1 MSLFKKNDD
10 ILDRAVDE
18 VTGETVDPAVV
29 EAAASRV
36 WERLSQGAPVHRME
50 TNPVNTEANPEIH
63 SLRGCDDFQA
73 LIPAYLRG
81 ELPPARALLF
91 EDHTRSCVPCRRAL
105 REAKEGHKTEVHRA
119 VADRSRQSRIVWQSL
134 AAALVVG
141 LGIGL
146 FFLIGEM
153 MAGGS
158 KMARVESVQGFL
170 FQVDGASIHPVGAGD
185 MLDEGQEIRTAKG
198 SNAVVRMTDGSRIE
212 MSERANVSL
221 EASRK
226 GNTIHLDGGRV
237 MVEAAKQKDRRHL
250 FVETNDALVSVVGT
264 IFSVNDGIK
273 GTRVS
278 VVEGEVRVKQAR
290 RDDILHPGDQVATHA
305 SVAAVPIAKEIAWS
319 RNAAKYDQ
327 LLAELTALGKDID
340 AQVERPGLRYSTKLL
355 DLAPEDTRAWIALPN
370 LSKSLNETQRILDQ
384 RVDTNPTVRQWWSE
398 TLGTAEKQAKF
409 RAMIEEIGDLGKYL
423 GEEVAVAVSAD
434 EGDNLVILAE
444 VTNEASF
451 RAVLEQE
458 AAKHGGKDKIV
469 IVTDP
474 TSIPAGHSDVL
485 YAWIGNG
492 LFVASPNGSGIARV
506 AAVANG
512 GTNPFTASTFHA
524 RIAQEY
530 QDGAGWVF
538 AADLTGMMKEDAADT
553 EAEAL
558 GIHDMQHFIVN
569 RQEVDGRADTR
580 AALTFNQQR
589 RGIASW
595 LAAPASMGALTF
607 ISPDANLAAAFIVR
621 KPVDLLDDLLKSSP
635 EMAAEL
641 EKLRQEEGFDVREDL
656 AAPLG
661 GEVAMAVDGPLLP
674 TPSWKLIAEVYDPA
688 RLQHTFEEA
697 VRRINAEVSKEGKGK
712 LTLTQEQ
719 SGGHTFYTITGH
731 MTGEAQAKLSV
742 HYVFEEGYFVAA
754 PSRALLERS
763 LQQRESGVNLA
774 SHPKFRDLL
783 GQDGQVNVS
792 GFFYQNLA
800 PVLDSASGLIPQG
813 NSKDGAAFRNLILGQ
828 GPTLVYAYAEED
840 RILFA
845 SSSTSPLGLNL
856 QTLAG
861 FGGILGVMDEA
872 HNAADTAVETET
884 SNVSAR

>member
-1 MSLFKKNDD
+1 MSLFNKNDEL
-10 ILDRAVDE
+10 LDRAVAE
-18 VTGETVDPAVV
+18 VTGEPIDPAAV
-29 EAAASRV
+29 EAAAARV

-50 TNPVNTEANPEIH
+50 TPVMTQENPEVH
-63 SLRGCDDFQA
+63 SLRGCEDFQA

-81 ELPPARALLF
+81 ELSPARALLV

-105 REAKEGHKTEVHRA
+105 REAKEGHKTEVRPAA
-119 VADRSRQSRIVWQSL
+119 VDRSRQVRLMWQSL
-134 AAALVVG
+134 AAALVIG
-141 LGIGL
+141 LGFGIFL
-146 FFLIGEM
+146 LIGEM

-158 KMARVESVQGFL
+158 KMARVESIDGFL

-185 MLDEGQEIRTAKG
+185 TLDEGQEIRTAKG
-198 SNAVVRMTDGSRIE
+198 TTAVVRMTDGSRIE
-212 MSERANVSL
+212 MSERANLSL

-237 MVEAAKQKDRRHL
+237 IVEAAKQKERKHL

-264 IFSVNDGIK
+264 IFSVNDGMK

-290 RDDILHPGDQVATHA
+290 RDDILHPGDQVSTHV
-305 SVAAVPIAKEIAWS
+305 SVSAVPIAKEVAWS
-319 RNAAKYDQ
+319 RNAAKYEQ

-340 AQVERPGLRYSTKLL
+340 AQVERPGLRYSTALL
-355 DLAPEDTRAWIALPN
+355 DLAPEGTRAWIALPN

-384 RVDTNPTVRQWWSE
+384 RIDTNPTVRQWWAE

-409 RAMIEEIGDLGKYL
+409 REMIAEIGDLGKYL
-423 GEEVAVAVSAD
+423 GEEVAVAVGAEI
-434 EGDNLVILAE
+434 EGNDDDLVILAQ

-458 AAKHGGKDKIV
+458 IAKHGGKDGLHIV
-469 IVTDP
+469 NSPSEV
-474 TSIPAGHSDVL
+474 PANSNGL

-492 LFVASPNGSGIARV
+492 LFIASPSGASLAR
-506 AAVANG
+506 AVALSNG
-512 GTNPFTASTFHA
+512 GTNPFTSSTFHA

-530 QDGAGWVF
+530 QDGAGWMF
-538 AADLTGMMKEDAADT
+538 AADLASFMKEDAADT

-589 RGIASW
+589 RGVASW

-621 KPVDLLDDLLKSSP
+621 KPVDLLDDLLQASP

-641 EKLRQEEGFDVREDL
+641 EKLRREEGFDVRQDL

-688 RLQHTFEEA
+688 RLQRTFEEA
-697 VRRINAEVSKEGKGK
+697 VQRINTEVAKEGKGK

-719 SGGHTFYTITGH
+719 SGGRTFYTLSGH
-731 MTGEAQAKLSV
+731 VTGEEQAKVSA
-742 HYVFEEGYFVAA
+742 HYTFEEGYFVAA

-774 SHPKFRDLL
+774 SNPKFRDLL

-800 PVLDSASGLIPQG
+800 PVLDSASGLIPEG
-813 NSKDGAAFRNLILGQ
+813 GPKDNAMFRNLILGQ

-872 HNAADTAVETET
+872 HSEAAESET

>member
-1 MSLFKKNDD
+1 MSLFNKNED
-10 ILDRAVDE
+10 ILDRAVAE
-18 VTGETVDPAVV
+18 VTGEPVDPAVV
-29 EAAASRV
+29 EAAAARV

-50 TNPVNTEANPEIH
+50 TPVMTQENPDVH
-63 SLRGCDDFQA
+63 SLRGCEDFQS

-81 ELPPARALLF
+81 ELSPARALLV

-105 REAKEGHKTEVHRA
+105 REAKEGHKTEVRPAA
-119 VADRSRQSRIVWQSL
+119 VDRSRQVRLMWQSL
-134 AAALVVG
+134 AAVLVVG

-158 KMARVESVQGFL
+158 KMARVESVDGFL
-170 FQVDGASIHPVGAGD
+170 FQVDGASIRPVGAGD

-198 SNAVVRMTDGSRIE
+198 TTAVVRMTDGSRIE

-221 EASRK
+221 EASRQ
-226 GNTIHLDGGRV
+226 GNTVHLDGGRV
-237 MVEAAKQKDRRHL
+237 IVEAAKQVDRKHL

-264 IFSVNDGIK
+264 IFSVNDGMK

-290 RDDILHPGDQVATHA
+290 RDDILHPGDQVSTHA
-305 SVAAVPIAKEIAWS
+305 SVAAVPIAREVSWS

-355 DLAPEDTRAWIALPN
+355 DLAPEGTRAWIALPN
-370 LSKSLNETQRILDQ
+370 LSQSLNETQRILDQ
-384 RVDTNPTVRQWWSE
+384 RIDTNPTVRQWWSE

-423 GEEVAVAVSAD
+423 GEEVAVAVAD
-434 EGDNLVILAE
+434 DDDDNLVILAE
-444 VTNEASF
+444 VTNEAGF
-451 RAVLEQE
+451 RAILEQE
-458 AAKHGGKDKIV
+458 AEKHGGKDKIV

-474 TSIPAGHSDVL
+474 ASIPAGPAGHSDAL

-506 AAVANG
+506 AALSNG

-530 QDGAGWVF
+530 QDGAGWMF
-538 AADLTGMMKEDAADT
+538 AADLASFVKEDAADT

-580 AALTFNQQR
+580 AALTFSQQR
-589 RGIASW
+589 RGLASW
-595 LAAPASMGALTF
+595 LATPASMGALTF
-607 ISPDANLAAAFIVR
+607 VSPDANLAAAFIVR
-621 KPVDLLDDLLKSSP
+621 KPVDLLDDLLKASP

-688 RLQHTFEEA
+688 RLQQTFEQA
-697 VRRINAEVSKEGKGK
+697 VQRINAEVAKEGKGK

-719 SGGHTFYTITGH
+719 SGGHTFYTLSGH
-731 MTGEAQAKLSV
+731 MTGQEQAKVSA
-742 HYVFEEGYFVAA
+742 YYTFEEGYFVAA
-754 PSRALLERS
+754 ASRALLERA

-774 SHPKFRDLL
+774 SNPKFRDLL

-792 GFFYQNLA
+792 AFFYQNLA
-800 PVLDSASGLIPQG
+800 PVLDSASGLIPEG

-845 SSSTSPLGLNL
+845 SSSNSPLGLNL

-872 HNAADTAVETET
+872 HNAADTAVE
-884 SNVSAR
+884 

>member
-1 MSLFKKNDD
+1 MSLFKKNED
-10 ILDRAVDE
+10 ILDRAVAE
-18 VTGETVDPAVV
+18 VTGEPVDPAVV
-29 EAAASRV
+29 EAAANRV

-105 REAKEGHKTEVHRA
+105 REARQGHADSQVRPAA
-119 VADRSRQSRIVWQSL
+119 VDRSRQVRLVWQSL

-141 LGIGL
+141 LGVGL

-170 FQVDGASIHPVGAGD
+170 FQVDGASIRPVGAGD
-185 MLDEGQEIRTAKG
+185 VLDEGQEIRTAKG
-198 SNAVVRMTDGSRIE
+198 STAVVRMTDGSRIE
-212 MSERANVSL
+212 MSERANLEL

-237 MVEAAKQKDRRHL
+237 IVEAAKQKDRRHL

-340 AQVERPGLRYSTKLL
+340 AQVERPGLRYSTQLL
-355 DLAPEDTRAWIALPN
+355 DLAPEGTRAWIALPN

-384 RVDTNPTVRQWWSE
+384 RIDTNPTVRQWWSE

-409 RAMIEEIGDLGKYL
+409 REMIEEIGDLGQYL
-423 GEEVAVAVSAD
+423 GEEVAVAVGAD
-434 EGDNLVILAE
+434 KGNDDDLVILAQ

-458 AAKHGGKDKIV
+458 IAKHGKNGLHIV
-469 IVTDP
+469 D
-474 TSIPAGHSDVL
+474 SPAEVPADTNGL

-492 LFVASPNGSGIARV
+492 LFIASPSGASLAR
-506 AAVANG
+506 AVALSNG

-530 QDGAGWVF
+530 QDGAGWLF
-538 AADLTGMMKEDAADT
+538 AADLASFMKEDAADT

-641 EKLRQEEGFDVREDL
+641 EKLRQDEGFDVREDL

-674 TPSWKLIAEVYDPA
+674 APSWKLIAEVYDPA

-697 VRRINAEVSKEGKGK
+697 VRRVNAEVAKEGKGQ

-754 PSRALLERS
+754 PSRALLERA

-774 SHPKFRDLL
+774 NNPKFRDLL

-792 GFFYQNLA
+792 AFFYQNLA
-800 PVLDSASGLIPQG
+800 PVLDSASGLLPQG

-845 SSSTSPLGLNL
+845 SSSNSPLGLNL

-861 FGGILGVMDEA
+861 FGGILGAMDEA
-872 HNAADTAVETET
+872 HSEAAETET

>member
-1 MSLFKKNDD
+1 MSLFKKNED
-10 ILDRAVDE
+10 ILDRAVAE
-18 VTGETVDPAVV
+18 VTGEPVDPAVV
-29 EAAASRV
+29 EAAAARV

-50 TNPVNTEANPEIH
+50 TAVTPATEFH

-81 ELPPARALLF
+81 ELPAARALLF

-119 VADRSRQSRIVWQSL
+119 VADRSRNTRLVWQSL

-141 LGIGL
+141 LGVGL

-158 KMARVESVQGFL
+158 RMARVESVQGFL

-198 SNAVVRMTDGSRIE
+198 SSAVVRMTDGSRIE

-237 MVEAAKQKDRRHL
+237 IVEAAKQKNRRHL
-250 FVETNDALVSVVGT
+250 FVSTNDALVSVVGT
-264 IFSVNDGIK
+264 IFSVNDGMK

-290 RDDILHPGDQVATHA
+290 RDDILHPGDQVSTHA
-305 SVAAVPIAKEIAWS
+305 SVTAVPIAKEIAWS
-319 RNAAKYDQ
+319 RNAAKYDE

-355 DLAPEDTRAWIALPN
+355 DLAPEGTRAWIALPN

-398 TLGTAEKQAKF
+398 TLGTTEKQAKF
-409 RAMIEEIGDLGKYL
+409 REMIEEIGDLGKYL

-451 RAVLEQE
+451 RAILEQE
-458 AAKHGGKDKIV
+458 AAKHGKDSIRV
-469 IVTDP
+469 VDDPADVPATETD
-474 TSIPAGHSDVL
+474 GL

-492 LFVASPNGSGIARV
+492 LFVASPSGSGLARV
-506 AAVANG
+506 AALSNG

-524 RIAQEY
+524 RIAQVY

-538 AADLTGMMKEDAADT
+538 AADLAGFMKEDAQDA

-580 AALTFNQQR
+580 AALTFSQQR
-589 RGIASW
+589 RGLASW

-607 ISPDANLAAAFIVR
+607 ISPDANMAAAFIVK
-621 KPVDLLDDLLKSSP
+621 KPVDLLDDLIQVSP
-635 EMAAEL
+635 ELATEL
-641 EKLRQEEGFDVREDL
+641 EKIRREQGFDVREDL

-661 GEVAMAVDGPLLP
+661 GEIAMAVDGPLLP
-674 TPSWKLIAEVYDPA
+674 TPSWKLVAEVYDPV
-688 RLQHTFEEA
+688 RLQQTFERA
-697 VRRINAEVSKEGKGK
+697 VQRLDAEMKKNGNGG
-712 LTLTQEQ
+712 LALTQTQ
-719 SGGHTFYTITGH
+719 SGGHTFYTIAGQQPK
-731 MTGEAQAKLSV
+731 MSV
-742 HYVFEEGYFVAA
+742 HYVFEEGYLVAA
-754 PSRALLERS
+754 ASQALLERS

-774 SHPKFRDLL
+774 SNPKFRDLL

-792 GFFYQNLA
+792 GFFYQNLG
-800 PVLDSASGLIPQG
+800 PVLDSAAGLIPKG
-813 NSKDGAAFRNLILGQ
+813 ASNGPDGTAFRNLILGQ

-845 SSSTSPLGLNL
+845 SSNNSPLGLNL

-861 FGGILGVMDEA
+861 FGGILGVMGEAHDEA
-872 HNAADTAVETET
+872 VESET
-884 SNVSAR
+884 SGASAR